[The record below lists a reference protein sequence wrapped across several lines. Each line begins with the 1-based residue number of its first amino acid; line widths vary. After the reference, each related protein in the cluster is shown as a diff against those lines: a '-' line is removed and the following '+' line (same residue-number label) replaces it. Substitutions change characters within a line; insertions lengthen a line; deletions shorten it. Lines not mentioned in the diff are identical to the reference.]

1 MHTPDVTVQI
11 EQLLSQSKQE
21 PDPPAEYV
29 PLLQVSHLP
38 VVLVK
43 PVPAGQVRQSPF
55 LWSQVEHPVQFSHNI
70 CPVEYVLPVHS
81 MQLVPTGSWPAGQ
94 TVQSPLYALQLMQ
107 FVQLSHVVVLPVGE

>member
-1 MHTPDVTVQI
+1 VHTPDVTVQI

-43 PVPAGQVRQSPF
+43 PVPAGQVRQFPF